1 MHRTGKGTIMT
12 RSTRF
17 FYGWLI
23 GSMSLCAYSA
33 SVTAQ
38 VAGAAGAAASAY
50 KPPMRGAPASR
61 VGGGSRGA
69 GDDAPHVSVLAPDH
83 TGLTTKEQ
91 PALYWFVSK
100 PVAAKLEVTVINEQA
115 VKPALEQELG
125 APAAAGIQR
134 LRLADFNVKLQP
146 GIEYR
151 WHVSLVL
158 DPRQRSNDIIASG
171 TIQRVAP
178 SAQLQARMQKLD
190 RRESA
195 RVYAEEGIWYD
206 AIEVISEAIEA
217 NPNDRA
223 ARRQRALLL
232 QQVGLTEAGRYD
244 SDAP

>member
-1 MHRTGKGTIMT
+1 
-12 RSTRF
+12 
-17 FYGWLI
+17 
-23 GSMSLCAYSA
+23 MSLWAYS
-33 SVTAQ
+33 
-38 VAGAAGAAASAY
+38 AGAAAQGARDDGAAAPAY

-83 TGLTTKEQ
+83 TGLTTREQ

-100 PVAAKLEVTVINEQA
+100 PAAAKLEVTVINEQA
-115 VKPALEQELG
+115 VKPALEQELP
-125 APAAAGIQR
+125 APAAPGIQR

-151 WHVSLVL
+151 WHVSLVI
-158 DPRQRSNDIIASG
+158 DPKQRSNDIIASG

-178 SAQLQARMQKLD
+178 SPELQARMQGLD

-206 AIEVISEAIEA
+206 AIDAISEAIDA
-217 NPNDRA
+217 DPNDRA
-223 ARRQRALLL
+223 ARRERALLL
-232 QQVGLTEAGRYD
+232 QQVGLTEASRYD
-244 SDAP
+244 SSAQ